1 MKIDV
6 ELELRHDYELLVKMY
21 NLCDKIAAD
30 TYGTPS
36 AGEAELEGVKAA
48 IRKIEREIV
57 AFHLAHPER
66 IDLHRIDMPK
76 LQCEDAKTPELAGAT
91 A

>member
-1 MKIDV
+1 MKIDL
-6 ELELRHDYELLVKMY
+6 EIELRHDYELLVRMY
-21 NLCDKIAAD
+21 NLCDKIEAD
-30 TYGTPS
+30 TYATPS
-36 AGEAELEGVKAA
+36 GREAELEGVKSA

-66 IDLHRIDMPK
+66 IDLPK
-76 LQCEDAKTPELAGAT
+76 AKCEEAKTPDLAGVA

>member
-1 MKIDV
+1 MKIDL
-6 ELELRHDYELLVKMY
+6 EIELRHDYELLVKMY

-30 TYGTPS
+30 TYATPS
-36 AGEAELEGVKAA
+36 GREAELEGVQSA

-66 IDLHRIDMPK
+66 IDLPK
-76 LQCEDAKTPELAGAT
+76 LQCEETNAPELVGA
-91 A
+91 AA

>member
-1 MKIDV
+1 MKIDT

-30 TYGTPS
+30 TYATPS
-36 AGEAELEGVKAA
+36 GREAELEGVKSA

-66 IDLHRIDMPK
+66 IDLPK
-76 LQCEDAKTPELAGAT
+76 PCREEAELPELAGA
-91 A
+91 AA